1 MTQDSGKKPVI
12 HKKHVARQQREQQ
25 QTRLILYTFFGILAV
40 VVALLV
46 YGWLDINFFQINRPV
61 AKVGETEITARNF
74 EARVRLQRQNLLT
87 QYAQYQQY
95 AQFFGMDFS
104 SQLQQIEFQLSAPE
118 TVGQIVLD
126 QMINEEIVRQEAEK
140 RGITV
145 SEEELDEAIRAGY
158 DFYPNGSPTPTI
170 TPTQIVFEDNSP
182 EIFELV
188 TATPQFTATPA
199 SSETESSTSTEEADE
214 PTATATIAPSAT
226 PTAGPTAT
234 ALPTSTPYTQ
244 EGYEQLLADTD
255 ENLEKFGFDQGY
267 YREFYEYQ
275 LLLTKLK
282 EEIAADV
289 ATTDTQVWARHIL
302 VEDEETAKG
311 VIQSLQEGKDFAE
324 LARALS
330 TDTGS
335 GAQGGDLG
343 WFGKGAMVAEFEA
356 AAFALENSG
365 DITTEPVQSSF
376 GYHIIQLIDKQERPL
391 TAEQLQSA
399 KDAAFDAWLTTIREE
414 YSVETFDF
422 WRQRVPNEPS
432 FISAATEAAAAQQ
445 TSQAES
451 VATLEAAQTET
462 PQPEAI

>member
-40 VVALLV
+40 VVALLI

-170 TPTQIVFEDNSP
+170 TPTQIIFEDNSP

-188 TATPQFTATPA
+188 TATPQFTATPE

-214 PTATATIAPSAT
+214 PTATATIAPSVT

-462 PQPEAI
+462 PQP

>member
-40 VVALLV
+40 VVALLI

-188 TATPQFTATPA
+188 TATPQFTATPE
-199 SSETESSTSTEEADE
+199 SSETESSPSTEEADE

-282 EEIAADV
+282 EEITADV

-356 AAFALENSG
+356 AAFALEKSG

-376 GYHIIQLIDKQERPL
+376 GFHIIQLIDKQERPL

-399 KDAAFDAWLTTIREE
+399 KDAAFDEWLTTIREE

-462 PQPEAI
+462 PQP

>member
-40 VVALLV
+40 VVALLI

-188 TATPQFTATPA
+188 TATPQFTATPE

-289 ATTDTQVWARHIL
+289 ATTNTQVWARHIL

-356 AAFALENSG
+356 AAFALEKSG

-462 PQPEAI
+462 PQP

>member
-25 QTRLILYTFFGILAV
+25 QTRLILYTFFGILAMV
-40 VVALLV
+40 VVLLV

-140 RGITV
+140 RDITV

-188 TATPQFTATPA
+188 TATPQFTATPE
-199 SSETESSTSTEEADE
+199 SSETESSPSTEEADE

-282 EEIAADV
+282 EEITADV

-356 AAFALENSG
+356 AAFALEKSG

-376 GYHIIQLIDKQERPL
+376 GFHIIQLIDKQERPL

-399 KDAAFDAWLTTIREE
+399 KDAAFDEWLTTIREE

-462 PQPEAI
+462 PQP

>member
-462 PQPEAI
+462 PQP

>member
-40 VVALLV
+40 VVVLLV

-104 SQLQQIEFQLSAPE
+104 TQLQQIELQLSAPE

-188 TATPQFTATPA
+188 TATPQFTATPE
-199 SSETESSTSTEEADE
+199 SSETESSPSTEEADE
-214 PTATATIAPSAT
+214 PTAIATIAPSAT

-282 EEIAADV
+282 EEVTADV

-356 AAFALENSG
+356 AAFALEKSG

-376 GYHIIQLIDKQERPL
+376 GFHIIQLIDKQERPL

-399 KDAAFDAWLTTIREE
+399 KDAAFDEWLTTIREE

-462 PQPEAI
+462 PQP

>member
-40 VVALLV
+40 VVALLI

-188 TATPQFTATPA
+188 TATPQFTATPE

-302 VEDEETAKG
+302 VEDEETANG

-462 PQPEAI
+462 PQP

>member
-40 VVALLV
+40 VVALLI

-188 TATPQFTATPA
+188 TATPQFTATPE

-462 PQPEAI
+462 PQP

>member
-188 TATPQFTATPA
+188 TATPQFTATPE

-462 PQPEAI
+462 PQP

>member
-40 VVALLV
+40 VVALLI

-188 TATPQFTATPA
+188 TATPQFTATPE
-199 SSETESSTSTEEADE
+199 SSETESSSSTEEADE

-356 AAFALENSG
+356 AAFALEKSG

-462 PQPEAI
+462 PQP

>member
-40 VVALLV
+40 VVALLI

-188 TATPQFTATPA
+188 TATPQFTATPE

-244 EGYEQLLADTD
+244 EGYEQLLTDTD

-462 PQPEAI
+462 PQP

>member
-40 VVALLV
+40 VVALLI

-188 TATPQFTATPA
+188 TATPQFTATPE

-214 PTATATIAPSAT
+214 PTATATIAPSVT

-462 PQPEAI
+462 PQP

>member
-40 VVALLV
+40 VVVLLV

-188 TATPQFTATPA
+188 TATPQFTATPE
-199 SSETESSTSTEEADE
+199 SSETESSPSTEEADE

-282 EEIAADV
+282 EEVTADV

-356 AAFALENSG
+356 AAFALEKSG

-376 GYHIIQLIDKQERPL
+376 GFHIIQLIDKQERPL

-399 KDAAFDAWLTTIREE
+399 KDAAFDEWLTTIREE

-462 PQPEAI
+462 PQP

>member
-40 VVALLV
+40 VVALLI

-188 TATPQFTATPA
+188 TATPQFTATPE
-199 SSETESSTSTEEADE
+199 SSETESSPSTEEADE

-226 PTAGPTAT
+226 PTAGPTTT

-282 EEIAADV
+282 EEITADV

-356 AAFALENSG
+356 AAFALEKSG

-376 GYHIIQLIDKQERPL
+376 GFHIIQLIDKQERPL

-399 KDAAFDAWLTTIREE
+399 KDAAFDEWLTTIREE

-462 PQPEAI
+462 PQP

>member
-25 QTRLILYTFFGILAV
+25 QTRLILYTFFGILAMV
-40 VVALLV
+40 VVLLV

-104 SQLQQIEFQLSAPE
+104 SQLQQIEFQLSAPG

-188 TATPQFTATPA
+188 TATPQFTATPE
-199 SSETESSTSTEEADE
+199 SSETESSPSTEEADE

-282 EEIAADV
+282 EEVTADV

-356 AAFALENSG
+356 AAFALEKSG

-376 GYHIIQLIDKQERPL
+376 GFHIIQLIDKQERPL

-399 KDAAFDAWLTTIREE
+399 KDAAFDEWLTTIREE

-462 PQPEAI
+462 PQP